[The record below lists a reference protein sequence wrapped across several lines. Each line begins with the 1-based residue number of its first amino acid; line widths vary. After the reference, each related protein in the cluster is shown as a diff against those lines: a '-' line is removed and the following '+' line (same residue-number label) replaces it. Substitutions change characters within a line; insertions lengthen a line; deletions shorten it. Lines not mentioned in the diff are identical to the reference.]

1 MADPTGL
8 LELRTRRFFDEWWEE
23 EYGLPR
29 ASAAQAIMARLV
41 SDLIALGAALDEAA
55 ARHAVD
61 ECVRRLNEINDGWI
75 CTFERDAI
83 HDMVYEVIDRCGFD
97 AHEDWLWERDW

>member
-1 MADPTGL
+1 MADPVGL
-8 LELRTRRFFDEWWEE
+8 LELRSRRFFDGWWEE

-29 ASAAQAIMARLV
+29 ASAAQAAMARLV

-55 ARHAVD
+55 ARRAVD
-61 ECVRRLNEINDGWI
+61 ECVRRFNDINDGWI

-83 HDMVYEVIDRCGFD
+83 HDMVYEVIKRCGFEPR
-97 AHEDWLWERDW
+97 EDWLWERDW